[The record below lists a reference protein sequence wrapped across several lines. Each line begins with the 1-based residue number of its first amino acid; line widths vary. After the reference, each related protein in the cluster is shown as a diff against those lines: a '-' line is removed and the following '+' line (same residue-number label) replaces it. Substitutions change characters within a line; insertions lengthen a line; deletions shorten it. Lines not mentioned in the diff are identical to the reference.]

1 MIADGWVLMRDA
13 KGVRVLLRIRRGMV
27 SSAVEPRGPA
37 AELADGEY
45 DDAMRYIGPVGAGE
59 GVAQ

>member
-1 MIADGWVLMRDA
+1 MRDA